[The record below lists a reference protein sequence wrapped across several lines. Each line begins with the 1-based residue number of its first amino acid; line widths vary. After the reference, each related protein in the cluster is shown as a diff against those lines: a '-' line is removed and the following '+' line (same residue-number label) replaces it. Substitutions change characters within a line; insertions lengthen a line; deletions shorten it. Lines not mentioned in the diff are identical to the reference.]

1 MNWIEKSKICF
12 FTSKNEFQQ
21 KRYNN
26 GKRTNGTKKC
36 VTKWE
41 NKFKDH
47 ENCLKTKQLENMM
60 GKSREK
66 DEKHLKENNKKIV
79 KI

>member
-1 MNWIEKSKICF
+1 MC
-12 FTSKNEFQQ
+12 
-21 KRYNN
+21 
-26 GKRTNGTKKC
+26 
-36 VTKWE
+36 

-60 GKSREK
+60 GKPREK
-66 DEKHLKENNKKIV
+66 DEKHLKENNKIIV

>member
-1 MNWIEKSKICF
+1 MCNKMTKQI
-12 FTSKNEFQQ
+12 Q
-21 KRYNN
+21 RY
-26 GKRTNGTKKC
+26 
-36 VTKWE
+36 
-41 NKFKDH
+41 

-66 DEKHLKENNKKIV
+66 DEKHLKENNKIIV

>member
-1 MNWIEKSKICF
+1 MC
-12 FTSKNEFQQ
+12 
-21 KRYNN
+21 
-26 GKRTNGTKKC
+26 
-36 VTKWE
+36 

-66 DEKHLKENNKKIV
+66 DEKHLKENNKIIV